1 MQYAGP
7 NQLHRM
13 LQRGSA
19 PHVKG
24 SNFRVYGYYITDV
37 GRFRDY
43 LTKTRT
49 AQQRRCRATPGGAA
63 LHQQP
68 SASARRWRAP
78 RTPAAP
84 ARAPRLAGAAKAGQR
99 ARPRTTSAGERT
111 GARVAVGEQRCAL
124 GIQIELGQCRRPHC
138 RRAFPPQSGIG
149 NPMKRKIRNFCFASL
164 FAGGTGDVPVEV
176 RCWLPMS

>member
-63 LHQQP
+63 LHQQRLRRHGGGGRRGP
-68 SASARRWRAP
+68 RPHLHARHGSRAQPKPGSEHALALPLRASAQVRVSP
-78 RTPAAP
+78 SVSSAALS
-84 ARAPRLAGAAKAGQR
+84 AFKLSLV
-99 ARPRTTSAGERT
+99 SAGDLT
-111 GARVAVGEQRCAL
+111 ADGPFL
-124 GIQIELGQCRRPHC
+124 P
-138 RRAFPPQSGIG
+138 
-149 NPMKRKIRNFCFASL
+149 NPGLAI
-164 FAGGTGDVPVEV
+164 P
-176 RCWLPMS
+176 